1 MKNAKPVDFPVS
13 STFFKSVYYIGLN
26 CFSSK
31 HKFSGNSFAFL
42 KFMLNLLKCNILN
55 KAVILLA
62 TNFAVSLSSI
72 IRELDLNEIF
82 MPCDPDSVL
91 VKSVEINRMGLELIG
106 TLDDFDCNR
115 ILIMGQSEKI
125 FLSTLTS
132 NEIYKSIEMILCLR
146 PPALLITRGIKPLT
160 EILDIAK
167 KYSIPIVISQEVTSD
182 VISNLVA
189 FLNTHLAPMIT
200 RSGGLMNVH
209 GEGILM
215 IGESG
220 VGKSETAIELLNRG
234 HKLIADDAV
243 EIRRM
248 SKNTLVGSAP
258 DNIRHFIE
266 VRGVGIIN
274 ARRIFGI
281 GAVKISENIDMVIN
295 LEAWK
300 DNKTYD
306 RMGSDTYTE
315 ILNVKIPFITIPVR
329 TGRNLAVIIE
339 IAAMN
344 NRQKKMGYNAAREL
358 FINLGMEYPKVEP
371 EMEKCIWDV

>member
-1 MKNAKPVDFPVS
+1 M
-13 STFFKSVYYIGLN
+13 
-26 CFSSK
+26 
-31 HKFSGNSFAFL
+31 
-42 KFMLNLLKCNILN
+42 
-55 KAVILLA
+55 AVILLA
-62 TNFAVSLSSI
+62 TDAAVPLSSI
-72 IRELDLNEIF
+72 VRELDLNEIF
-82 MPCDPDSVL
+82 MPCDPDSVF
-91 VKSVEINRMGLELIG
+91 VRSIEINRMGLEMIG

-115 ILIMGQSEKI
+115 MLIMGRSEKI

-132 NEIYKSIEMILCLR
+132 NEIYKSIDMILSLR
-146 PPALLITRGIKPLT
+146 PPALLLTRGIKPAT

-167 KYSIPIVISQEVTSD
+167 KYSVPILISNEVTSD
-182 VISNLVA
+182 VISGLVA
-189 FLNTHLAPMIT
+189 FLNVHLAPTIT

-220 VGKSETAIELLNRG
+220 IGKSETAIELLNRG

-243 EIRRM
+243 EIRRIA
-248 SKNTLVGSAP
+248 KNTLIGSAP
-258 DNIRHFIE
+258 NNIRHFIE

-281 GAVKISENIDMVIN
+281 GAVKPSENIDMVVN

-300 DNKTYD
+300 DEKVYD
-306 RMGSDTYTE
+306 RMESDSYTE
-315 ILNVKIPFITIPVR
+315 ILNVKVPFITIPVR

-358 FINLGMEYPKVEP
+358 FINLGMEYPESEP
-371 EMEKCIWDV
+371 KMEKCIWDV